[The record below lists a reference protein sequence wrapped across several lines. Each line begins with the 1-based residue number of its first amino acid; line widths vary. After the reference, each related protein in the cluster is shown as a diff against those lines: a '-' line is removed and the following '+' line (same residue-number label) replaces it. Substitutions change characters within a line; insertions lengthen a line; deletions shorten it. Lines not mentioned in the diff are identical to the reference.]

1 MTWRHWLW
9 IVIALAAAVGVG
21 WTWGAAGKARVEID
35 RRALQDRVD
44 LLEARGLTLESRLR
58 LAEANFGEAG
68 QRLEQAQAIVERL
81 QRRWRESGQVE
92 RAGQLELVLTQ
103 LKEARRLTGGLDP
116 GAQAAAAQAVDLLHS
131 LAASG
136 SAGSNSPAG
145 G

>member
-9 IVIALAAAVGVG
+9 IVIALTLAVAVG

-35 RRALQDRVD
+35 RRAFEDRGD
-44 LLEARGLTLESRLR
+44 LLEARGLTLESRLEI
-58 LAEANFGEAG
+58 AETNFGEAG
-68 QRLEQAQAIVERL
+68 QRLEQAQTMVERL
-81 QRRWRESGQVE
+81 QRRWRESGQIE

-103 LKEARRLTGGLDP
+103 LKEARRLTGSLDP
-116 GAQAAAAQAVDLLHS
+116 GAQSAASQAADLLQS

-136 SAGSNSPAG
+136 SAATRAPTG